1 MVSPPP
7 SPPPRGES
15 ARGSAAA
22 AIFPPLRTHGARG
35 RSSPPPSPGPGK
47 GPPCRRRP
55 PAPAFAAAF
64 ARQASEPSRCCR
76 PSARPAAA
84 AAAFA
89 FCFLCSGAPAP
100 ARALQGTQRAP
111 PAGPG
116 KAAARARA
124 CAADPSSSPRARPCW
139 LRAGAAWRAG
149 GEVAG
154 EFTGG
159 AHLFALLPPEVDPE
173 GEAGGRRGERSARS
187 SRGRGRYV
195 GGGAPCSLDS
205 TIWAGGVCA
214 RRTCETTE
222 PGAGTC
228 GECRHVRCAPL
239 VPA

>member
-1 MVSPPP
+1 MLLVSPPP

-47 GPPCRRRP
+47 GPPNRRRCP
-55 PAPAFAAAF
+55 PAPAFAASS
-64 ARQASEPSRCCR
+64 ARQASEPGRCYR

-84 AAAFA
+84 AFFA

-111 PAGPG
+111 PAGPR
-116 KAAARARA
+116 KAAARA
-124 CAADPSSSPRARPCW
+124 CASDPSSSSPRARSCW

-154 EFTGG
+154 AFAGG
-159 AHLFALLPPEVDPE
+159 AHLFALLPPEVDRE
-173 GEAGGRRGERSARS
+173 REAGGLREARS
-187 SRGRGRYV
+187 SRSSRRRDRYM
-195 GGGAPCSLDS
+195 GGGAPCSLNS
-205 TIWAGGVCA
+205 TIGQ
-214 RRTCETTE
+214 
-222 PGAGTC
+222 GA
-228 GECRHVRCAPL
+228 CAPRA
-239 VPA
+239 PARL